1 MSTPKII
8 ISQSIKSR
16 INVRAAHSEICCRHT
31 LTQRLEQKTP
41 SIEDL
46 FFDFVKGKL
55 NEHKCTFQS
64 KGRIMETSSV
74 LAISF
79 KYIIIMALFLVI
91 FLFIYCVVL
100 TL

>member
-8 ISQSIKSR
+8 ISQSIKSK
-16 INVRAAHSEICCRHT
+16 T
-31 LTQRLEQKTP
+31 LGLHTQRSAVGTFSLRDSNRKPRASRTCFLTP
-41 SIEDL
+41 V
-46 FFDFVKGKL
+46 VKGKL